1 MITVGEMPRA
11 NPKNVC
17 REIVRKQKSCVH
29 KNAPYRRKDVIIGE
43 MERKANFGLTNYGV
57 LYAMIPERWHT
68 QMLATFEAN
77 MTLDDLLYDLH
88 SLEQD
93 LRTYERKY
101 GVRTETFFESYS
113 RGEEPADD
121 AWVLDWAAWASAY
134 KIFVRLQ
141 EEYDSVIERLRSE
154 NSTVADVI
162 AKTARHESIPIA
174 A

>member
-1 MITVGEMPRA
+1 
-11 NPKNVC
+11 
-17 REIVRKQKSCVH
+17 
-29 KNAPYRRKDVIIGE
+29 
-43 MERKANFGLTNYGV
+43 
-57 LYAMIPERWHT
+57 
-68 QMLATFEAN
+68 
-77 MTLDDLLYDLH
+77 MTLDDLLYDIQ

-93 LRTYERKY
+93 LHTYERKY

-113 RGEEPADD
+113 RGEEPAVD

-141 EEYDSVIERLRSE
+141 QEYDNVIQRLRSE
-154 NSTVADVI
+154 NPTVADVI